1 MTAPDY
7 TESSPRRQAFSPA
20 PALAEATP
28 ETAVRLL
35 KGIGPTRAECLGR
48 LGIRSV
54 ADALLLI
61 PRRYE
66 DRRAF
71 APLGRLRPGESA
83 SVLGQVKSVGA
94 GRTRRGIP
102 YCEILVEDRSGTLPV
117 RWYRQPYLVRTFPRG
132 TRVILTGRLSP
143 YPPRQMVNPE
153 YEIEDADEVRCHS
166 GRIVPVYPL
175 TTGLGQRF
183 LRRLLFDLVQA
194 VAHRLTDPLPVAL
207 CEGHGLLSLPAAVRA
222 LHAPADQAET
232 VSGRRRLVF
241 DEFFLF
247 SLAMLRQRAIRSA
260 HPGIAFVTPGALAER
275 ARASLPFALTGA
287 QARVLDAVWN
297 DMAEAR
303 PMQRLLQG
311 DVGSGKTIVAFL
323 AALTAVDNGYQAAV
337 MAPTEILAAQHAER
351 LRALADPLGVPV
363 VHLGGGTG
371 GAARRE
377 ALGRLQDSEPC
388 LVVGTHALIVSDVAF
403 GRLGFV
409 VVDEQHRFGVLQR
422 AALQA
427 KAAHPDVLVM
437 SATPIPR
444 SLALVLYGDLDLSV
458 IDELPPGRQPVTTIW
473 IQAGERQRIAAEL
486 LARLARGERG
496 YVVCP
501 VVEESAAELK
511 AAVQTAD
518 TYRRGPLSRFGV
530 GLVHGRLSSAEKI
543 ATLAAFRDGRIRL
556 LVATTVVE
564 VGVDVPEAGVIVIEH
579 ADRLGLAQLH
589 QLRGRVGR
597 AGQAAHCFVV
607 ADREEIGP
615 EAQARLEAFV
625 RERDGFALAEA
636 DLRQRGL
643 GEFFG
648 TRQAG
653 LDGFQVGNLTGD
665 LRVLEEARAAAAAA
679 LRERPDLDGPWE
691 AVRGAMESR
700 WAARL
705 GLGRIG

>member
-7 TESSPRRQAFSPA
+7 TESPPRRQAFSPA
-20 PALAEATP
+20 PPLAEPTP
-28 ETAVRLL
+28 ETDVRLL
-35 KGIGPTRAECLGR
+35 KGIGPTRAQYLGR
-48 LGIRSV
+48 LGIRTV

-71 APLGRLRPGESA
+71 ALLGRLRPGESA
-83 SVLGQVKSVGA
+83 SVRGQVKSVGV
-94 GRTRRGIP
+94 GRTRRGVP

-117 RWYRQPYLVRTFPRG
+117 RWYRQPYLARTFPRG
-132 TRVILTGRLSP
+132 TRVIITGRLNS

-153 YEIEDADEVRCHS
+153 YEIEDADEARCHS

-183 LRRLLFDLVQA
+183 LRRLLFDLVHAASHQLA
-194 VAHRLTDPLPVAL
+194 DPLPAAL
-207 CEGHGLLSLPAAVRA
+207 RGEHGLLSLSAAVRA
-222 LHAPADQAET
+222 LHAPSDQSET
-232 VSGRRRLVF
+232 VAARRRLVF

-260 HPGIAFVTPGALAER
+260 HRGIAFATPGVLAER
-275 ARASLPFALTGA
+275 ARASLPFALTRA
-287 QARVLDAVWN
+287 QARVLEAVWN

-303 PMQRLLQG
+303 PMQRLVQG

-351 LRALADPLGVPV
+351 LRALANPLGVSV
-363 VHLGGGTG
+363 VQMGGGTG

-377 ALGRLQDSEPC
+377 ALERLQDGEPC

-458 IDELPPGRQPVTTIW
+458 IDELPPGRQPVTTVW
-473 IQAGERQRIAAEL
+473 IQAGERQRIATEL
-486 LARLARGERG
+486 LARLDRGERG

-501 VVEESAAELK
+501 VVEESAAESRPCTSPTPNRLSGPRRYVSAVCT
-511 AAVQTAD
+511 AA
-518 TYRRGPLSRFGV
+518 
-530 GLVHGRLSSAEKI
+530 LSSA
-543 ATLAAFRDGRIRL
+543 ADSS
-556 LVATTVVE
+556 TT
-564 VGVDVPEAGVIVIEH
+564 GH
-579 ADRLGLAQLH
+579 
-589 QLRGRVGR
+589 
-597 AGQAAHCFVV
+597 
-607 ADREEIGP
+607 
-615 EAQARLEAFV
+615 
-625 RERDGFALAEA
+625 
-636 DLRQRGL
+636 
-643 GEFFG
+643 
-648 TRQAG
+648 T
-653 LDGFQVGNLTGD
+653 T
-665 LRVLEEARAAAAAA
+665 
-679 LRERPDLDGPWE
+679 
-691 AVRGAMESR
+691 
-700 WAARL
+700 
-705 GLGRIG
+705 

>member
-7 TESSPRRQAFSPA
+7 TESSQRRQAFSPA
-20 PALAEATP
+20 ASPAGPTP
-28 ETAVRLL
+28 DTAVRLL
-35 KGIGPTRAECLGR
+35 KGIGPTRAEHLGR
-48 LGIRSV
+48 LGIRTV
-54 ADALLLI
+54 GDALLLM
-61 PRRYE
+61 PRCYE

-71 APLGRLRPGESA
+71 APLGRLRPGDSA
-83 SVLGQVKSVGA
+83 SVLGQVKSVGF

-102 YCEILVEDRSGTLPV
+102 YCEILVADDSGTLPV
-117 RWYRQPYLVRTFPRG
+117 RWYRQPYLTRTFARG
-132 TRVILTGRLSP
+132 ARVILTGRLSP

-153 YEIEDADEVRCHS
+153 YEIEDADEAHCHS
-166 GRIVPVYPL
+166 GRVVPVYPL
-175 TTGLGQRF
+175 TAGLGQRF

-194 VAHRLTDPLPVAL
+194 VGQRLADPLPAGL
-207 CEGHGLLSLPAAVRA
+207 REDRGLLSLAAAVRA
-222 LHAPADQAET
+222 LHAPTDLAET
-232 VSGRRRLVF
+232 VSARRRLVF

-260 HPGIAFVTPGALAER
+260 RPGIAFATPGSLAER
-275 ARASLPFALTGA
+275 ARASLPFTLTGA
-287 QARVLDAVWN
+287 QTKALDAVWG

-351 LRALADPLGVPV
+351 LRALVDPLGVPV
-363 VHLGGGTG
+363 VHLGGNLGS
-371 GAARRE
+371 AARRE
-377 ALGRLQDSEPC
+377 ALARLQDSQPC
-388 LVVGTHALIVSDVAF
+388 LVVGTHALIVADVVF

-427 KAAHPDVLVM
+427 KAIHPDVLVM

-458 IDELPPGRQPVTTIW
+458 IDQLPPGRQPVTTIW
-473 IQAGERQRIAAEL
+473 IREGERGRVAAEL
-486 LARLARGERG
+486 LARLVRGERA

-511 AAVQTAD
+511 AAVQTAE
-518 TYRRGPLSRFGV
+518 TYRRGPLGRFGV
-530 GLVHGRLSSAEKI
+530 GLVHGRLSSAEKVD
-543 ATLAAFRDGRIRL
+543 TLAAFREGRIRL

-564 VGVDVPEAGVIVIEH
+564 VGVDVPEASIMVIEH

-597 AGQAAHCFVV
+597 GGQTAHCFVM
-607 ADREEIGP
+607 ADRDEIGP
-615 EAQARLEAFV
+615 EAQARLDAFV

-636 DLRQRGL
+636 DLRQRGP

-653 LDGFQVGNLTGD
+653 LDGFQVGDIAGD
-665 LRVLEEARAAAAAA
+665 LRVLEEARAAAMAT
-679 LRERPDLDGPWE
+679 LRERPELDGPWE